1 MAKSHTSLLASLI
14 ALPLAIGLYGEGT
27 ALAQPGP
34 GPGPGPVAQG
44 SSRPIEFPAAC
55 SEVKPEAADE
65 ARKTFI
71 AGKNKADESSYGE
84 AVTLLVA
91 AYKKD
96 CSRHAFLQIIASV
109 LEKQGKYEDAIVA
122 LNLVL
127 ERQAL
132 TGAERSP
139 IETKIKNLRGL
150 VEEKKKERDA
160 AAAAAAASSSSAARS
175 DAPPANNVAMR
186 EHTLPPWL
194 VFGAGTAAVVTGVVL
209 LTVAAVIDPGE
220 RCTVSP
226 VAECTL
232 SPTEQG
238 LDPATRSDR
247 LDTYQKNAKLV
258 SGMFPGGVATLIG
271 GVVMMAGGLTWHFL
285 EPTGPATS
293 AKLPKILPSIAPG
306 YGGVSVGGAF

>member
-27 ALAQPGP
+27 ALAQ
-34 GPGPGPVAQG
+34 PGPVAQG

-109 LEKQGKYEDAIVA
+109 LEKQGKYEDAIAA
-122 LNLVL
+122 LTLVL

-160 AAAAAAASSSSAARS
+160 AAAAAASAAARN
-175 DAPPANNVAMR
+175 DTAPPANNVIVR
-186 EHTLPPWL
+186 EHGIAPWI
-194 VFGAGTAAVVTGVVL
+194 VTGAGAVVLVAGIVMTAAFDVPAGCEPIRAGDPRIGTPRNSSEPNGPKFEVGNSACTTTAESQDAARAETLNGVGIG
-209 LTVAAVIDPGE
+209 AAIG
-220 RCTVSP
+220 
-226 VAECTL
+226 
-232 SPTEQG
+232 
-238 LDPATRSDR
+238 
-247 LDTYQKNAKLV
+247 
-258 SGMFPGGVATLIG
+258 GGVLVATGLI
-271 GVVMMAGGLTWHFL
+271 WHFL
-285 EPTGPATS
+285 EPTGPAAAS
-293 AKLPKILPSIAPG
+293 ARLPRIVPSMAPG
-306 YGGVSVGGAF
+306 YGGLTLSGAF